1 MLFTLE
7 LFGGFRLLGAERG
20 AVRVPDRRARCL
32 LAYLALAER
41 PVPRIALAEL
51 LCPEGDEQD
60 QRTAL
65 RQAVYVARKAAAQ
78 RDLVVAAHDRIGL
91 DQASLVSDVRR
102 FQAAIARDGRE
113 SLGEAVELYRG
124 PLLAGERSPSAAFED
139 WLAGRR
145 GALLEQVLKA
155 LLTLAEGDE
164 AAGRHERALMSARRA
179 LTLDPLRE
187 DAHRQVMRS
196 LAALGQRTDALRQYE
211 IGRQLLAEELQVEP
225 DGDTAA
231 LRDAIARGE
240 EPRGAP
246 SRTVR
251 ALPRQALDG
260 RA

>member
-7 LFGGFRLLGAERG
+7 LFGGFRLLGAERR

-164 AAGRHERALMSARRA
+164 AAGRRRA
-179 LTLDPLRE
+179 GAGAGSPGPDARSAPRGRPPPG
-187 DAHRQVMRS
+187 DAFPGGAGSAHRRATSVRDR
-196 LAALGQRTDALRQYE
+196 AAVAG
-211 IGRQLLAEELQVEP
+211 
-225 DGDTAA
+225 
-231 LRDAIARGE
+231 
-240 EPRGAP
+240 RGAP
-246 SRTVR
+246 
-251 ALPRQALDG
+251 G
-260 RA
+260 RAGRRHGGAP